1 MQISRISVNFQ
12 AKPQA
17 KSLIKKADQ
26 AASNI
31 GKYTDFTPTG
41 ENAAVK
47 VMEAKAKEAEELKQ
61 TVEQYFPYGNIAG
74 TYSNE
79 ATRYPFVSES
89 TIINK

>member
-1 MQISRISVNFQ
+1 
-12 AKPQA
+12 
-17 KSLIKKADQ
+17 
-26 AASNI
+26 
-31 GKYTDFTPTG
+31 
-41 ENAAVK
+41 
-47 VMEAKAKEAEELKQ
+47 MEAKAKEAEELKQ